1 MTRKERA
8 GRAVDLAGTL
18 LREARAQET
27 PEEKAQARRLARMME
42 DPRGKQLTI
51 ALVDQAF
58 RSRRPERI
66 ADQLGY
72 LLERYGTPQF
82 MEWWE
87 RVALMLGGVMGH
99 YLPSVVVPPIVARLR
114 HETESLILPAEEDE
128 LRQYL
133 TERRRA
139 GVRLNLNLL
148 GEAILGEG
156 EAARRLEAYL
166 ALLAREDVE
175 YISVKVS
182 SVFSQINL
190 VAFRHTVERVK
201 ERLRVLYG
209 QALRHQYRHADGH
222 LTPKFINLDM
232 EEHRDLD
239 LTVTAFR
246 EVLDEAEFLPLRAG
260 VVLQAYLP
268 ESHRVQRALTAWA
281 IERRRRGGAPIKLR
295 IVKGANL
302 AMEGIEAARHG
313 WPQAPYTTKVDVDA
327 NFKRMVEYGCH
338 LDHAP
343 AVHLGIA
350 THNLFDVAHGLVLRD
365 DPESLSPIGGEGRV
379 RGPGSLEPFV
389 EFEMLEGMANHQ
401 ARAVQARAGG
411 LLLYAPVVRAEDFH
425 SAIAY
430 LVRRLDENTA
440 PNNFLRHVF
449 GLEPGSPDWERER
462 DRFLS
467 AFDLVDEVSDA
478 PRQHQNRAGE
488 TLESFSN
495 ESLSPIGGEG
505 RVRGRTSRM
514 DSTFSNEPDTDW
526 SVSANR
532 EWIDAVITSWSDR
545 PPETVPLQIGGELI
559 AGAGETEAQDRSR
572 PERAAYRHA
581 LAGRE
586 QIGRALD
593 VAHAAQKTWAAG
605 PASERRA
612 LLEQAAAVLACRRGD
627 LIGAMIVDGAKTVAE
642 ADPEVSE
649 AIDFARYYLRSL
661 EEAGP
666 DLTGCQMD
674 PLGVI
679 VIAPPWNF
687 PLSIPASGV
696 LAALAAGNSVLL
708 KPAPEAVL
716 VGWHLA
722 KALWDGGIPRDVL
735 QFMPCPDDDV
745 GRSLVTDPR
754 VDAVILT
761 GSAETARR
769 FLTWRPDLTLFAETS
784 GKNAMIITA
793 LSDRDQA
800 IRDLIHS
807 AFGHQGQ
814 KCSAASLAI
823 CEAEVY
829 DDAVFR
835 RQLRDAAISL
845 GAGSAWETSSRI
857 TPLTQAPG
865 EALRR
870 ALTTLDE
877 GEEWLLEPRL
887 MTGEHPHLWSP
898 GIKLGVRG
906 GSFFHRTE
914 CFGPVLGL
922 MRAENL
928 DEAIELAN
936 GTPYGLT
943 SGIQS
948 LDDREIDRWIDRI
961 EAGNLYVNRPITGA
975 MVGRQPFGGWKASS
989 VGPGAKVGGPNYV
1002 LQLARWRAS
1011 TSLSPIGG
1019 KGRSENESLSPIG
1032 GERRSSSR
1040 DAALSDEAR
1049 AEWVRE
1055 QGSRAD
1061 NESLSPIG
1069 GEGGVRGQLSA
1080 LLERWLAEEQD
1091 EQAKALLR
1099 ASAASYALAWQR
1111 HFSREHDPM
1120 RILGE
1125 RNVFRYRPCRHVLVR
1140 AEAASPAGRLALQQ
1154 VLLAA
1159 LTCDVPL
1166 TVSLSRGEQSPWLGE
1181 HAAVAAGIE
1190 SEADL
1195 IEHLR
1200 SAEDVERLRVL
1211 APVSLGVRAAAHE
1224 AGVAVIDAPVLATG
1238 RLELRWYLREQT
1250 IARVV
1255 HRYGNIMEPAATE

>member
-1 MTRKERA
+1 MTSRKERT
-8 GRAVDLAGTL
+8 GRAVDLAASL
-18 LREARAQET
+18 LRAARAQET
-27 PEEKAQARRLARMME
+27 PEEKAQARRLARMMA
-42 DPRGKQLTI
+42 DPRGKELTI

-66 ADQLGY
+66 AGQLAY

-82 MEWWE
+82 MQWWE
-87 RVALMLGGVMGH
+87 RAALTLGGVMGH
-99 YLPSVVVPPIVARLR
+99 YLPSIVVPPIVARLR
-114 HETESLILPAEEDE
+114 HETESLILPGEEEE
-128 LRQYL
+128 LHRYL
-133 TERRRA
+133 AERRRA

-156 EAARRLEAYL
+156 EAARRLEAYS

-201 ERLRVLYG
+201 ERLRVLYR
-209 QALRHQYRHADGH
+209 QALRHHYRHPDGQ

-246 EVLDEAEFLPLRAG
+246 EVLDEDEFVPLRAG

-268 ESHRVQRALTAWA
+268 ESHRVQHALMAWA
-281 IERRRRGGAPIKLR
+281 IERHRHGGAPIKLR

-302 AMEGIEAARHG
+302 AMERIEAAVHG
-313 WPQAPYTTKVDVDA
+313 WPQAPYTSKVEVDA
-327 NFKRMVEYGCH
+327 NFKRMVEHGCRPE
-338 LDHAP
+338 HAL

-350 THNLFDVAHGLVLRD
+350 THNLFDVAYGLLLRGD
-365 DPESLSPIGGEGRV
+365 EGV
-379 RGPGSLEPFV
+379 EPFV

-401 ARAVQARAGG
+401 ARAVKVRAGG

-440 PNNFLRHVF
+440 EDNFLRHVF

-467 AFDLVDEVSDA
+467 AVDFVDQLSDS
-478 PRQHQNRAGE
+478 PRQSQNRA
-488 TLESFSN
+488 S
-495 ESLSPIGGEG
+495 ESLSPEPFSPEGEEGG
-505 RVRGRTSRM
+505 VRGQS
-514 DSTFSNEPDTDW
+514 FSNDPDTDW

-532 EWIDAVITSWSDR
+532 EWIDAVVATWRDR
-545 PPETVPLQIGGELI
+545 LPESVPLQIAGDLI
-559 AGAGETEAQDRSR
+559 KGATEIEVRDRSR
-572 PERAAYRHA
+572 PDRIAYLHA
-581 LAGRE
+581 LADSA
-586 QIGRALD
+586 QVSRALD
-593 VAHAAQKTWAAG
+593 VAHAAQPAWAARS
-605 PASERRA
+605 PAARRA
-612 LLEQAAAVLACRRGD
+612 LLDQAATCLARRRGD
-627 LIGAMIVDGAKTVAE
+627 LIGAMIVDGAKIVPE

-649 AIDFARYYLRSL
+649 AIDFARYYPRSL
-661 EEAGP
+661 EEAAG
-666 DLTGCQMD
+666 DLTSCQMD
-674 PLGVI
+674 ALGV
-679 VIAPPWNF
+679 VVVAPPWNF
-687 PLSIPASGV
+687 PLSIPAGGV
-696 LAALAAGNSVLL
+696 LAALTAGNSVLL

-722 KALWDGGIPRDVL
+722 QALWDGGIPREVL
-735 QFMPCPDDDV
+735 QFVPCPDDDV
-745 GRSLVTDPR
+745 GRALITDPR

-769 FLTWRPDLTLFAETS
+769 FLAWRPDLMLFAETS
-784 GKNAMIITA
+784 GKNAMVITSLA
-793 LSDRDQA
+793 DRDQA
-800 IRDLIHS
+800 IRELVRS

-835 RQLRDAAISL
+835 RQLRDAAASL
-845 GAGSAWETSSRI
+845 DAGSAWDTWSRI
-857 TPLTQAPG
+857 TPLTQPPG
-865 EALRR
+865 KALRR

-877 GEEWLLEPRL
+877 GEEWLLEPSVV
-887 MTGEHPHLWSP
+887 GEHPHLWSP
-898 GIKLGVRG
+898 GIKLGVRR
-906 GSFFHRTE
+906 GSFFHHTE

-922 MRAENL
+922 MRAEHL
-928 DEAIELAN
+928 DEAIDLAN

-948 LDDREIDRWIDRI
+948 LDDREIDRWLDRV

-975 MVGRQPFGGWKASS
+975 LVGRQPFGGWKASS
-989 VGPGAKVGGPNYV
+989 VGPGAKAGGPNYV
-1002 LQLARWRAS
+1002 LQLAHWRQVSDA
-1011 TSLSPIGG
+1011 
-1019 KGRSENESLSPIG
+1019 R
-1032 GERRSSSR
+1032 GEE
-1040 DAALSDEAR
+1040 DTAR
-1049 AEWVRE
+1049 
-1055 QGSRAD
+1055 G
-1061 NESLSPIG
+1061 P
-1069 GEGGVRGQLSA
+1069 LSA
-1080 LLERWLAEEQD
+1080 LLERFLEEADD

-1099 ASAASYALAWQR
+1099 ASAASYALAWQH

-1125 RNVFRYRPCRHVLVR
+1125 RNVFRYRPCRGVLVR
-1140 AEAASPAGRLALQQ
+1140 AEAVSVAGRRALQQ

-1159 LTCDVPL
+1159 LICGVPL
-1166 TVSLSRGEQSPWLGE
+1166 TVSLSRGELWSWLAE
-1181 HAAVAAGIE
+1181 HSTIAAVIE
-1190 SEADL
+1190 SESDL
-1195 IEHLR
+1195 IKRLR
-1200 SAEDVERLRVL
+1200 SSDSVERLRVL
-1211 APVSLGVRAAAHE
+1211 DPVSFGVRAAAHE
-1224 AGVAVIDAPVLATG
+1224 AGVAVIDALVLAIG

-1250 IARVV
+1250 VARVV
-1255 HRYGNIMEPAATE
+1255 HRYGNVMERAATE